1 MKHIDKIQAILPLG
15 YLYLVVLGILK
26 ETVFFY
32 QIGINI
38 LNYSSI
44 MDILISP
51 IATFLS
57 HPIIFIVIIL
67 FFVFCYNLP
76 TILYNHGHKNWVKK
90 VFELKKT
97 KDDLPDDEIKNYY
110 LMVSLKFLAVG
121 LLSVYLGFGSAE
133 GNFTSNRIKKNRLHY
148 DYKLNY
154 NTGESEIVSVLE
166 SNSVYY
172 FYVSKGEKTVK
183 IAPIGGI
190 RNIELI
196 KNRMLDETK

>member
-15 YLYLVVLGILK
+15 YLYLVVLGIIK
-26 ETVFFY
+26 ESVFFY

-76 TILYNHGHKNWVKK
+76 TILFNHGHKSWVKK
-90 VFELKKT
+90 IFELKKT

-110 LMVSLKFLAVG
+110 LMVSLKFLAIC
-121 LLSVYLGFGSAE
+121 LFLF
-133 GNFTSNRIKKNRLHY
+133 I
-148 DYKLNY
+148 
-154 NTGESEIVSVLE
+154 
-166 SNSVYY
+166 
-172 FYVSKGEKTVK
+172 
-183 IAPIGGI
+183 
-190 RNIELI
+190 
-196 KNRMLDETK
+196 